1 MQIPHSGI
9 RGTDYVDMVAYDKYE
24 GSPYTWN
31 TSAATSVF
39 LTLVND
45 TNDTKMVALAEND
58 VIPDITN
65 MVNEGAW
72 WSYFCPWYGD
82 FITNGTTNTKEMLD
96 KIYNSD
102 YVVTLDEVPNDLYG
116 YARGNGGNWNVE
128 GAYECED
135 GSIQTNKGTKTVAY
149 DYCSGGKYVYL
160 QGEGDYIEQT
170 VTVEKAGKYA
180 IRYGYQQNFEKNGK
194 TQNLYV
200 NGTAAG
206 EAFFPYSILFGES
219 DAIVV
224 ELKAG
229 KNTIKVESGEGW
241 TYFDYLT
248 VSYVGDDILTGD
260 INLDGKLSV
269 SDVVLLQKY
278 LIKSGKLTADQAK
291 RADLNGDGV
300 LNAYDLALLKHTM
313 LGK

>member
-1 MQIPHSGI
+1 
-9 RGTDYVDMVAYDKYE
+9 
-24 GSPYTWN
+24 
-31 TSAATSVF
+31 
-39 LTLVND
+39 
-45 TNDTKMVALAEND
+45 
-58 VIPDITN
+58 

-135 GSIQTNKGTKTVAY
+135 GNIQTNKGTTTVAY

-200 NGTAAG
+200 NGTAVG

>member
-1 MQIPHSGI
+1 M
-9 RGTDYVDMVAYDKYE
+9 
-24 GSPYTWN
+24 
-31 TSAATSVF
+31 
-39 LTLVND
+39 
-45 TNDTKMVALAEND
+45 
-58 VIPDITN
+58 
-65 MVNEGAW
+65 
-72 WSYFCPWYGD
+72 
-82 FITNGTTNTKEMLD
+82 
-96 KIYNSD
+96 
-102 YVVTLDEVPNDLYG
+102 
-116 YARGNGGNWNVE
+116 
-128 GAYECED
+128 
-135 GSIQTNKGTKTVAY
+135 
-149 DYCSGGKYVYL
+149 
-160 QGEGDYIEQT
+160 
-170 VTVEKAGKYA
+170 
-180 IRYGYQQNFEKNGK
+180 
-194 TQNLYV
+194 
-200 NGTAAG
+200 
-206 EAFFPYSILFGES
+206 
-219 DAIVV
+219 V

>member
-1 MQIPHSGI
+1 
-9 RGTDYVDMVAYDKYE
+9 MV
-24 GSPYTWN
+24 
-31 TSAATSVF
+31 V
-39 LTLVND
+39 LL
-45 TNDTKMVALAEND
+45 L
-58 VIPDITN
+58 
-65 MVNEGAW
+65 
-72 WSYFCPWYGD
+72 PWYGD

-116 YARGNGGNWNVE
+116 YARGNGGSWNVE